1 MTGVWFHWRGSS
13 WLERGRFTR
22 HGGITLSIGWLC
34 QIKVEAPDVPG
45 THLHKATQ
53 MLMLN
58 LGRCFHNTVKS
69 MKEEGEVS
77 AQKYALI
84 INICL
89 EPEVTLN
96 YTAWET
102 CSCAFVQ

>member
-1 MTGVWFHWRGSS
+1 M
-13 WLERGRFTR
+13 
-22 HGGITLSIGWLC
+22 
-34 QIKVEAPDVPG
+34 PG

-58 LGRCFHNTVKS
+58 LGRCIHNTVKS

-77 AQKYALI
+77 EQKYSLI
-84 INICL
+84 INICF
-89 EPEVTLN
+89 EPEVALN

-102 CSCAFVQ
+102 CGCAFVQ